1 MSGIFS
7 IIILKYLLIDFYY
20 LQDDR
25 AIVPKRCKWM
35 GWTINFAN
43 KKGQYIFAGTLAALG
58 AICAYCYKNDKKMH
72 YSFSELYDM
81 IKNKF
86 SN

>member
-1 MSGIFS
+1 MYWLVYFC
-7 IIILKYLLIDFYY
+7 YF
-20 LQDDR
+20 QDDR

-43 KKGQYIFAGTLAALG
+43 RKGQFIIGSTLAALA

>member
-1 MSGIFS
+1 
-7 IIILKYLLIDFYY
+7 
-20 LQDDR
+20 
-25 AIVPKRCKWM
+25 M

-58 AICAYCYKNDKKMH
+58 AICAQCQKNDKKMH
-72 YSFSELYDM
+72 YAFSELYDM
-81 IKNKF
+81 IKDKF